1 MGQFSH
7 VDVSMMCFN
16 PTSNTSTHLFA
27 GPELNRFQLFSCNS
41 HRGCNVGILGN
52 LFVSFDLFFVV
63 SIFDPEIVD
72 EASFNLP

>member
-7 VDVSMMCFN
+7 GDVSMMCFN

-27 GPELNRFQLFSCNS
+27 SPELYRFQLLSCNS
-41 HRGCNVGILGN
+41 YRGCNVGILGN
-52 LFVSFDLFFVV
+52 LLVSFDLFFVV

-72 EASFNLP
+72 EATLNLP